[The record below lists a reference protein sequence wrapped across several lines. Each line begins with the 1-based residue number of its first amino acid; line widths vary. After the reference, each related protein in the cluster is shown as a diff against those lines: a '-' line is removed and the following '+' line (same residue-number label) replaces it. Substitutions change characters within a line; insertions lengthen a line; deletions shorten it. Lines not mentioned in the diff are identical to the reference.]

1 MNKPKLSVKKLTRLA
16 CQVLMDKEVAK
27 IGEIITNLKNLTVST
42 QTGIQTQL
50 DKLTERRMKNYQA
63 VAKHNNIPV
72 SAYLMSPNFSFF
84 RRKGTVDI
92 GGYCLGTKRN
102 KDGTEELEQ
111 RLDPKAVEDLYFL
124 HCTTDIVQCLVA
136 HFNTAARQ
144 VVAPVD
150 GKTILDYTTSYEDFY
165 KIFVALIPALEE
177 IRLMDL
183 ELELEDLL
191 KALEKKAQDLKA
203 NPNTF
208 KEFEE
213 FCATVELFKYYKVI
227 YLHQQKEFDK
237 QCANLSIEEIQQ
249 LSEKIQRDSLSPNL
263 IEAWAKTSYEL
274 LIMDIWHMAQYTYK
288 ALEAIY
294 KHNDPIDLEL
304 SYMSNADIKQPTQ
317 VKILVGRIDMHF
329 VNKQALDFRERHI
342 IDPVLQDKLHED
354 EFLHH
359 QFAGQ
364 YLYRFKTE
372 IDNAVAQKHVER
384 EKSFHIFNAKHHM
397 RREYTA
403 DQVWSREQ
411 VDQIT
416 RLKLNSIA
424 KKNLQLNASYNPETF
439 AKEFEEATLKY
450 IDDLEQFAGNT
461 LKKISGIKLAIY
473 KKLKQSTAFNKA
485 VSLTARKNWIRN
497 IFQTLK
503 HKTLERAQELQLKNR
518 QFFEM
523 KLLKEMENIYL
534 NGVVCCDVLT
544 ELRLLERYYGMYQ
557 AARLLKENQR
567 LESHIH
573 GVKDTHELVSKVA
586 FFKDETQEKKV
597 GVAEAGFHM
606 TPGTMDDIET
616 KLLYIISTRYSALQY
631 YIMGTDYR
639 VRSWSMTNP
648 ALYFNIP
655 ELEQLLIIAKIK
667 LDNINASSKMD
678 SVLSNGSDKQII
690 H

>member
-1 MNKPKLSVKKLTRLA
+1 
-16 CQVLMDKEVAK
+16 MDKEIAK
-27 IGEIITNLKNLTVST
+27 IGEIITNLKSLTVT
-42 QTGIQTQL
+42 NKTNIQTQL
-50 DKLTERRMKNYQA
+50 DGLTGRRLKNYRA
-63 VAKHNNIPV
+63 VAKHNQIPT
-72 SAYLMSPNFSFF
+72 SAYLMAPNFSFF
-84 RRKGTVDI
+84 KRKGTVDI
-92 GGYCLGTKRN
+92 GGYCLGTKQN
-102 KDGTEELEQ
+102 KDGPGELEQ

-124 HCTTDIVQCLVA
+124 HCTTDIVQCLVT

-150 GKTILDYTTSYEDFY
+150 GKTIMDYTTSYEDFY
-165 KIFVALIPALEE
+165 KIFTALIPALEE

-191 KALEKKAQDLKA
+191 SALEKKAQDLKA
-203 NPNTF
+203 NPETF

-237 QCANLSIEEIQQ
+237 QCTNLSIEEIQR
-249 LSEKIQRDSLSPNL
+249 LSEKIQRDNLCPNL
-263 IEAWAKTSYEL
+263 IEAWAKKSYEL
-274 LIMDIWHMAQYTYK
+274 LIRDIWNMAQYTYR

-304 SYMSNADIKQPTQ
+304 SYMNNTDIKQPTQ

-329 VNKQALDFRERHI
+329 TNSQPLDFRKRHAV
-342 IDPVLQDKLHED
+342 DSVLQDKLHED

-372 IDNAVAQKHVER
+372 IDTAVAQKHIER
-384 EKSFHIFNAKHHM
+384 EKSFHIFNAKHGI

-403 DQVWSREQ
+403 DQVWSKEQ

-416 RLKLNSIA
+416 RIKLNSIA
-424 KKNLQLNASYNPETF
+424 KKNFQLNTTYNPETF
-439 AKEFEEATLKY
+439 TKEFEDVAIKY
-450 IDDLEQFAGNT
+450 LADLERFTDTT
-461 LKKISGIKLAIY
+461 LKKIEGIKLVVY
-473 KKLKQSTAFNKA
+473 KHLKQSSTFNKA

-497 IFQTLK
+497 IFQSLK
-503 HKTLERAQELQLKNR
+503 HKTLERAQELQLNNK

-523 KLLKEMENIYL
+523 KLLREMENIYL
-534 NGVVCCDVLT
+534 NGVVCCDVLA

-557 AARLLKENQR
+557 AAKLLKDNQH

-573 GVKDTHELVSKVA
+573 GVKDMYEVVSKVA
-586 FFKDETQEKKV
+586 FFKDETREKKV

-606 TPGTMDDIET
+606 TPSTMDDIET

-631 YIMGTDYR
+631 HIMGVDYK

-655 ELEQLLIIAKIK
+655 ELEELLIIVKIK
-667 LDNINASSKMD
+667 LDNINTSSKM
-678 SVLSNGSDKQII
+678 GSDLGESSIKKTL